1 MHSMT
6 AALAAGTK
14 APPDPATQEQGG
26 RVTELFGQAWNWAA
40 SHIPGGNLT
49 VIGAVIVLAMLANA
63 HGKKGTTKTD
73 WKKADNAVVAFFQGL
88 FSLVKSLFGA
98 VVTLLKA
105 LWAVLRF
112 YGGRE
117 LRGEPRSDATF
128 LRSGRLTAP
137 AGAPQVEAV
146 AMESIALAPPKV
158 SLVKPVRRQ
167 PRPWAVAT
175 AAWIETYN
183 GTGARALDRAV
194 RAALWAVRTAGRVW
208 RFLKSVWGVLR
219 AVYGFLAPIVTTVAR
234 VVRLWHTW
242 PYAARGLARV
252 AMTAALLGLLVPAWR
267 TLTVVLLVLALGA
280 VAYAGHRFQPKPPGD
295 DAVYGPRLWVILR
308 DDLGLPE
315 EELRENWLRLPESLA
330 APDARI
336 ALRLPWT
343 FRGSD
348 VERGQVTDLLN
359 SRLPGEWVGRYSFT
373 GEHFTAVYTHK
384 PPPKPPAPTPEP
396 PAAVDIWDPKV
407 QEILASLGPDEFYLG
422 QDTFNQPIIQK
433 LSDEQ
438 AHWALSVGSGGG
450 KSAFLQFLAVQMLM
464 KRGIIV
470 GIDPKSVSLI
480 PLLGIQGVHIYDNPR
495 APQDMRALLLWVADV
510 VDARNYEKKRGR
522 TNFPPLYVFMEEANH
537 LADILKE
544 EYTATKESGAPAGD
558 PIWRDGV
565 APILRLGR
573 EVNVHIIAVFQD
585 FKDTQFGGVSLVPLF
600 PFKILGSY
608 REQQWKRIMGA
619 SFPMPPIQKKA
630 GRMVLVTDN
639 GDVTRIQTPY
649 APWDD
654 TLNKEENQKKAYKL
668 LAAYYKEL
676 REEHGYSTEALYTDP
691 PAPSPEVAPAL
702 IQALSRDT
710 APKGPNGAS
719 EGGLSDETAGRGVT
733 HPGGVT
739 PGVTPQRDR
748 LRLIPGQGGT
758 EAPQDP
764 LAAPALLT
772 IAEIAHELTVRGYA
786 IKANTISQHKRRRE
800 STGFPVGVMV
810 DGAEKFTLA
819 QLLAFYE
826 GRGLEKQE
834 ESEEDAEQNDAV

>member
-26 RVTELFGQAWNWAA
+26 RVTELFGQAWNWTAG
-40 SHIPGGNLT
+40 HVPGGNLT
-49 VIGAVIVLAMLANA
+49 VIGAAIVLAMLAD
-63 HGKKGTTKTD
+63 GRKTSGGTKTD
-73 WKKADNAVVAFFQGL
+73 WKKADQAFVGIFKKLYGTVRALVLAV
-88 FSLVKSLFGA
+88 
-98 VVTLLKA
+98 
-105 LWAVLRF
+105 WAVLRF

-128 LRSGRLTAP
+128 LRPGRPTA

-146 AMESIALAPPKV
+146 AMASIAMAPPKV
-158 SLVKPVRRQ
+158 SLVKAPRRQ
-167 PRPWAVAT
+167 PRPWAAAT
-175 AAWIETYN
+175 AAWIETYS
-183 GTGARALDRAV
+183 GRGARALDRAV
-194 RAALWAVRTAGRVW
+194 RTALWAVRVAGRVW
-208 RFLKSVWGVLR
+208 RFLKAVWALLR
-219 AVYGFLAPIVTTVAR
+219 AVYGFLAPIVATLARVAR
-234 VVRLWHTW
+234 MWHCW
-242 PYAARGLARV
+242 PYAARGLARL

-267 TLTVVLLVLALGA
+267 TMTVVLLVLALGA
-280 VAYAGHRFQPKPPGD
+280 VAAAAHRFQPKPPGD
-295 DAVYGPRLWVILR
+295 DAVYGPRIWVILR
-308 DDLGLPE
+308 EDLGLPE
-315 EELRENWLRLPESLA
+315 EEPRENWLRLPESLA

-348 VERGQVTDLLN
+348 VERTQVTDLLN

-407 QEILASLGPDEFYLG
+407 QEILASLGPDDFYLG

-450 KSAFLQFLAVQMLM
+450 KSAFLQFLAIQMLM

-480 PLLGIQGVHIYDNPR
+480 PLLGISGVHIYDNPR
-495 APQDMRALLLWVADV
+495 APQDMRALLLWVAEV
-510 VDARNYEKKRGR
+510 VDARNYEKKRGIR
-522 TNFPPLYVFMEEANH
+522 TYFPPLYVFMEEANH

-630 GRMVLVTDN
+630 GRMVLVTDT

-649 APWDD
+649 VPWDD
-654 TLNKEENQKKAYKL
+654 TLTKDENQKKAYKL
-668 LAAYYKEL
+668 LAAYYEEL
-676 REEHGYSTEALYTDP
+676 REEHGYSTEALYTAP

-702 IQALSRDT
+702 LRGLSRDT
-710 APKGPNGAS
+710 APEGPNGAS

-733 HPGGVT
+733 HPQSVT
-739 PGVTPQRDR
+739 PGVTGSVTP
-748 LRLIPGQGGT
+748 LRLIPGQGGAQAP
-758 EAPQDP
+758 EARQDP
-764 LAAPALLT
+764 LAAPVLLT
-772 IAEIAHELTVRGYA
+772 IAEIAHELTTRGYA
-786 IKANTISQHKRRRE
+786 IKANTISQHKSRRDKGADN
-800 STGFPVGVMV
+800 GFPAGIIGE
-810 DGAEKFTLA
+810 DGKERWTLA
-819 QLLAFYE
+819 QLTAYYE
-826 GRGLEKQE
+826 QRGYKKVEESQE
-834 ESEEDAEQNDAV
+834 ETEQNDAV

>member
-6 AALAAGTK
+6 AALAAGTN

-40 SHIPGGNLT
+40 GHIPGGNLT
-49 VIGAVIVLAMLANA
+49 VIGAVIVLAMLADG
-63 HGKKGTTKTD
+63 HKKGGAKTD
-73 WKKADNAVVAFFQGL
+73 WKKADQAVAGIFRKLYGTVRA
-88 FSLVKSLFGA
+88 LVLA
-98 VVTLLKA
+98 V
-105 LWAVLRF
+105 WAVLRF

-128 LRSGRLTAP
+128 LRSGKLTA
-137 AGAPQVEAV
+137 ADAPQAEPV
-146 AMESIALAPPKV
+146 AMASVALAPPKV
-158 SLVKPVRRQ
+158 SLVKVQPRQ
-167 PRPWAVAT
+167 PRPWAVST
-175 AAWIETYN
+175 AAWIETYS
-183 GTGARALDRAV
+183 GWGARALDRAV
-194 RAALWAVRTAGRVW
+194 WVTLWAVRIARKVCGVVVA
-208 RFLKSVWGVLR
+208 VWGVLR
-219 AVYGFLAPIVTTVAR
+219 AVYGFLAPIVATVAR

-267 TLTVVLLVLALGA
+267 TWTVVLLVLALGV

-295 DAVYGPRLWVILR
+295 DAVYGPKIWPILSH
-308 DDLGLPE
+308 DLGLPGDE
-315 EELRENWLRLPESLA
+315 PWENWLHLPERLA
-330 APDARI
+330 ADDARI
-336 ALRLPWT
+336 VVRLPWD

-348 VERGQVTDLLN
+348 TEKETVTALIN
-359 SRLPGEWVGRYSFT
+359 SRVPGQWVGRYTFT
-373 GEHFTAVYTHK
+373 GEHATAVYTHK

-396 PAAVDIWDPKV
+396 PEAVNIWDPKV
-407 QEILASLGPDEFYLG
+407 QEILAALGPDEFYLG

-464 KRGIIV
+464 KRGTII
-470 GIDPKSVSLI
+470 GIDPKMVSLTPLIGI
-480 PLLGIQGVHIYDNPR
+480 PGIHLYGNPQ
-495 APQDMRALLLWVADV
+495 APQDMRGTLEWVAQV
-510 VDARNYEKKRGR
+510 VTARNYEKKHKTR
-522 TNFPPLYVFMEEANH
+522 TEFLPLYVFLEECNQ

-544 EYTATKESGAPAGD
+544 QYTATKESGAPAGD

-565 APILRLGR
+565 ATTLRLGR

-630 GRMVLVTDN
+630 GRMVLVTDT

-649 APWDD
+649 APWDPELTKD
-654 TLNKEENQKKAYKL
+654 ENQQKAYKL
-668 LAAYYKEL
+668 LTAYYKEL
-676 REEHGYSTEALYTDP
+676 REEHGYSTEGLYVAP

-702 IQALSRDT
+702 LRGLSRDT
-710 APKGPNGAS
+710 AEGPNGGS

-733 HPGGVT
+733 PEGSVT

-764 LAAPALLT
+764 LEAPTLLT

-800 STGFPVGVMV
+800 STGFPVGVMI

-819 QLLAFYE
+819 Q
-826 GRGLEKQE
+826 
-834 ESEEDAEQNDAV
+834 